1 MLPVIMM
8 SDNMRVNLIAFLLVL
23 SFVFSACS
31 NKSNPPI
38 ASDKM
43 RDLLFDLQTAEAYS
57 NGKFEG
63 DSLGQKAN
71 IKNPDTLAYY
81 YAMVFKRHN
90 ISQVDF
96 EQALDWYL
104 RHPDELTAVYNK
116 VIDTASH
123 FKTKFGKKDL
133 TLPDSLQLQ
142 TDTAGIDTLMDVRM
156 RKRDKVLDSL
166 KPDPAGDRPVVP
178 EREIPF
184 KEEEEG
190 AKKEIR
196 KNNKSMKE
204 MLDKVKKEN

>member
-1 MLPVIMM
+1 MP
-8 SDNMRVNLIAFLLVL
+8 DNMKVNIIAFLLVL
-23 SFVFSACS
+23 SFVFSGCS
-31 NKSNPPI
+31 SKSDPPI
-38 ASDKM
+38 GADKM
-43 RDLLFDLQTAEAYS
+43 RDLLFDLQAAEAYS
-57 NGKFEG
+57 NGKFDG

-81 YAMVFKRHN
+81 YAMVFKRHG

-96 EQALDWYL
+96 EQAIDWYL
-104 RHPDELTAVYNK
+104 RHPDELTAVYAK
-116 VIDTASH
+116 VIDTANH

-133 TLPDSLQLQ
+133 VLPDSLQSK
-142 TDTAGIDTLMDVRM
+142 TDTAGIDTAMEARM

-166 KPDPAGDRPVVP
+166 RPDPLSSRPVVP
-178 EREIPF
+178 ERELPF

-204 MLDKVKKEN
+204 TLEKVKKEN

>member
-1 MLPVIMM
+1 MK
-8 SDNMRVNLIAFLLVL
+8 VNIIAFLLVL

-31 NKSNPPI
+31 NKSDPPI
-38 ASDKM
+38 RSDKM
-43 RDLLFDLQTAEAYS
+43 RDLLFDLQAAEAYS
-57 NGKFEG
+57 NGRFEG

-81 YAMVFKRHN
+81 YAMVFKRHG

-96 EQALDWYL
+96 EQAIDWYL
-104 RHPDELTAVYNK
+104 RHPDELTAVYAK
-116 VIDTASH
+116 VIDTANY
-123 FKTKFGKKDL
+123 FKTKFGKKDA
-133 TLPDSLQLQ
+133 TLPDSLQVK
-142 TDTAGIDTLMDVRM
+142 TDTTGIDSAMEERM

-166 KPDPAGDRPVVP
+166 RPDPLSNRPVVP
-178 EREIPF
+178 ERELPF

-204 MLDKVKKEN
+204 TLEKVKKEN